1 MTHENLK
8 GRVAVVTGGGGVL
21 CGQFAKTLAKQGCK
35 VAVLDL
41 NEAAAQACADEIV
54 ANGGDVKVVNKTTG
68 EEIMAKCE
76 LTDRTKA
83 IIIAGGLLNY
93 TKENS

>member
-1 MTHENLK
+1 ENDYDKISL
-8 GRVAVVTGGGGVL
+8 G
-21 CGQFAKTLAKQGCK
+21 
-35 VAVLDL
+35 
-41 NEAAAQACADEIV
+41 DEIV
-54 ANGGDVKVVNKTTG
+54 LPDVKEIIANGGDVKVVNKTTG